1 LLLSYFFY
9 FVSLQF
15 QRDKKYF
22 ETFKLDLEF
31 ELESKL
37 ISEKETND
45 NNSHKTRD
53 FELQNDNDSKKL
65 LESSEMLPEL
75 SENEISD
82 EELSQS
88 DENDHF
94 QDEISPELTKGSHG
108 KQIVNY
114 FARFFK
120 GLCTLQYM
128 NFF

>member
-1 LLLSYFFY
+1 MY

-37 ISEKETND
+37 IREKETND
-45 NNSHKTRD
+45 NNSNKTRD

-75 SENEISD
+75 SENEIID